1 MFENLLGQPAAD
13 QIREDMVSGRL
24 APSMLF
30 FGLPASGKGT
40 AGLELARALSCE
52 SFPAGAPG
60 KNTDCGVVPWN
71 CSCPACASH
80 RFLSH
85 PDLLILGPRSFSPE
99 IAASRAALLREPKS
113 ASAPI
118 LFIRSLRKLLA
129 RFSPILLEDDP
140 KLGKL
145 GSLIFSLEEDI
156 NELELLLKD
165 EKPEFEKVCAA
176 LLKNAFK
183 LEDEGIGDIIPIG
196 HIRRAAYWSHLA
208 PSGRRKILLI
218 ENADRMQDG
227 ARNSLLKI
235 LEEPPETLTIIL
247 TASRREAILP
257 TLLSRLR
264 PYRFLRRDPAV
275 EEEVI
280 RRVFRD
286 SVPGQGRFVS
296 RAGGLIGAYLDSF
309 LPLPGEKLYPL
320 AAFFIA
326 ALARVT
332 ALALRKRGLSSLPEE
347 LTLLGKNT
355 APVAEA
361 AGFGRSGDSRE
372 TISFLLTETGNF
384 EARSF
389 PRFLAAVLSLVS
401 GALREGN
408 ANPGFIVYIELWR
421 KYSEEADAAVG
432 TWNQNPALALEGLF
446 TRLKDAMVA
455 AVLEGRCLS
464 RVELI

>member
-1 MFENLLGQPAAD
+1 
-13 QIREDMVSGRL
+13 V
-24 APSMLF
+24 
-30 FGLPASGKGT
+30 
-40 AGLELARALSCE
+40 
-52 SFPAGAPG
+52 
-60 KNTDCGVVPWN
+60 
-71 CSCPACASH
+71 SH
-80 RFLSH
+80 RLLSH

-99 IAASRAALLREPKS
+99 IAASRAAFLREPKS
-113 ASAPI
+113 SAAAI

-129 RFSPILLEDDP
+129 RFSPIILEDDP

-145 GSLIFSLEEDI
+145 GPLVVSLEEDI
-156 NELELLLKD
+156 SELELSLRN
-165 EKPEFEKVCAA
+165 EGPGFEKICASM
-176 LLKNAFK
+176 LKNAFK

-196 HIRRAAYWSHLA
+196 HIRRAAYWSRLA
-208 PSGRRKILLI
+208 PSGRRKVLLI
-218 ENADRMQDG
+218 ENAGRMQEG

-235 LEEPPETLTIIL
+235 LEEPPETLTIIV
-247 TASRREAILP
+247 TAPRREVILP

-264 PYRFLRRDPAV
+264 PYRFLRRDLSV

-286 SVPGQGRFVS
+286 SPPGQDRFTAQ
-296 RAGGLIGAYLDSF
+296 AGGLIGAYLDSF

-326 ALARVT
+326 ALART
-332 ALALRKRGLSSLPEE
+332 AALALRKRGLTALPEE
-347 LTLLGKNT
+347 LVLLGKHT

-372 TISFLLTETGNF
+372 IIAFLLAETGNF

-389 PRFLAAVLSLVS
+389 PRFLGAVLSLVA

-408 ANPGFIVYIELWR
+408 GKPGFIAYIELWR
-421 KYSEEADAAVG
+421 KCSAEAEAAAG

-446 TRLKDAMVA
+446 FRLKDAMVSL
-455 AVLEGRCLS
+455 VLEGRGVP
-464 RVELI
+464 RMELI

>member
-1 MFENLLGQPAAD
+1 MFENVLGQPATD
-13 QIREDMVSGRL
+13 QIREDMVSGQL

-30 FGLPASGKGT
+30 FGPPASGKGT

-52 SFPAGAPG
+52 NFRAGAPG
-60 KNTDCGVVPWN
+60 EKNGRSVAPWN
-71 CSCPACASH
+71 CSCSACVSH
-80 RFLSH
+80 RLLSH

-99 IAASRAALLREPKS
+99 IAAAQAALLREPKS
-113 ASAPI
+113 APASI
-118 LFIRSLRKLLA
+118 LFIRSLRKLMA
-129 RFSPILLEDDP
+129 RFSPVLLEDDP

-145 GSLIFSLEEDI
+145 GPLIFSLEEDI
-156 NELELLLKD
+156 NELEISLRA
-165 EKPEFEKVCAA
+165 ENPEITKVCAA
-176 LLKNAFK
+176 LLKSAFK
-183 LEDEGIGDIIPIG
+183 LEAEGIGDIIPIG
-196 HIRRAAYWSHLA
+196 HIRRAAYWSRLA
-208 PSGRRKILLI
+208 PTGRRKILLI

-235 LEEPPETLTIIL
+235 LEEPPQTLSIVL
-247 TASRREAILP
+247 TVPRREAVLP

-264 PYRFLRRDPAV
+264 PYRFLRRDLAA

-286 SVPGQGRFVS
+286 SVPEPGRIVS
-296 RAGGLIGAYLDSF
+296 QAGGLIGAYLDSF

-332 ALALRKRGLSSLPEE
+332 ALALRRRGLSSLPEA
-347 LTLLGKNT
+347 LVLLGKNT
-355 APVAEA
+355 APLAEA

-372 TISFLLTETGNF
+372 TISFLLAETGNF

-389 PRFLAAVLSLVS
+389 PRFLGAVLSLVS

-408 ANPGFIVYIELWR
+408 ANPELIMYIELWR
-421 KYSEEADAAVG
+421 KYSREAEAAVG
-432 TWNQNPALALEGLF
+432 TWNQNPALALERLF
-446 TRLKDAMVA
+446 SRLKEAMVS
-455 AVLEGRCLS
+455 VVFEGRDLS
-464 RVELI
+464 RVEAL